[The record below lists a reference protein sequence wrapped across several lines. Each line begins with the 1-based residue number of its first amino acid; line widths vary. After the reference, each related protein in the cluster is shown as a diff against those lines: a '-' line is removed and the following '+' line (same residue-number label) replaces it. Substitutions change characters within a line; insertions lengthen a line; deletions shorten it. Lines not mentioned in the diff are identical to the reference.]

1 MMSYAVIDR
10 DRARVVEEIDLARQI
25 EPTPV
30 YRRKVDTRHWF
41 ISSLVGREAIRTH
54 LSSF

>member
-1 MMSYAVIDR
+1 MMSYAVVDR

-25 EPTPV
+25 EPTPI
-30 YRRKVDTRHWF
+30 YRRKVDSRHWF
-41 ISSLVGREAIRTH
+41 LSSLVGREAIRTH